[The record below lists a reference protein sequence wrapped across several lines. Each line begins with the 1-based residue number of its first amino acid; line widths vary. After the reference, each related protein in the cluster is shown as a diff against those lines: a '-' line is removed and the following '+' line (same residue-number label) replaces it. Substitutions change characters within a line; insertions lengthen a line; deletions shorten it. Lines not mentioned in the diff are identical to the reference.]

1 MAFLRY
7 AIAFLQHDAHAA
19 SGLLHPASLGRTRE
33 NADEDANQQTTE
45 RDSPWTLKKSRIPD
59 EREDLSRIPG
69 LWKDECRIVSREWA
83 NEIRMRDKPRIAT
96 GQERSLSGLSSK
108 GGRTQDDVENRAD

>member
-1 MAFLRY
+1 
-7 AIAFLQHDAHAA
+7 
-19 SGLLHPASLGRTRE
+19 LHPASLGRTRE

-69 LWKDECRIVSREWA
+69 LWEDECRIVSREWA
-83 NEIRMRDKPRIAT
+83 NEIRMRDKPRIAV
-96 GQERSLSGLSSK
+96 GQERSLSGLSNKAASI
-108 GGRTQDDVENRAD
+108 QDDAKKCAD